1 MKVIFPVFVEFR
13 SAPGL
18 PQSYHPNRCNNQWPE
33 ILKSMLLFNFDSR
46 LAHLGSKLESN
57 SKSGSSC
64 TASAVHFHN
73 TIYRCLL
80 IQGSRYKLQNTAHK
94 NLNRVKFRFIVRT
107 GPQKSKKKKKMP
119 TKLQKRENNNNGQT
133 NLICTNWMLC
143 RPS

>member
-107 GPQKSKKKKKMP
+107 GPQKSKKKKKCQQNYKKEKP
-119 TKLQKRENNNNGQT
+119 TTTGKQ
-133 NLICTNWMLC
+133 I
-143 RPS
+143 